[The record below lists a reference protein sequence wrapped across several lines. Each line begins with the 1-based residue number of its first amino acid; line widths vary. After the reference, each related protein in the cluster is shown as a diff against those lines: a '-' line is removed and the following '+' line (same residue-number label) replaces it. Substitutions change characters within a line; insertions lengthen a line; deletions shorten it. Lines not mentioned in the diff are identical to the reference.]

1 MEQIYTVSKH
11 FRHFE
16 NFSNLSLPPPPPP
29 PREKDF
35 VNFTRKNVFDKSGQ
49 VKKILANV
57 FLPRNFIFSLL
68 YAYGE

>member
-16 NFSNLSLPPPPPP
+16 NFSNLSLPPPPPY
-29 PREKDF
+29 REKDF
-35 VNFTRKNVFDKSGQ
+35 VNFTRENVFDKSGQ

-57 FLPRNFIFSLL
+57 FLPPNFIFSLP